1 MKHPIA
7 SRFVVVCALFAAFLG
22 VGLMTSEAHAQR
34 RAPMVQR
41 GGYYGGGYNR
51 ANVRREMIRREMYRR
66 AAVRNAPRWRRDARF
81 GRPTAPRWQPQ
92 YRGRYSRGRW

>member
-7 SRFVVVCALFAAFLG
+7 SRFVVVCALVAAFLG

-34 RAPMVQR
+34 RAPMAQR

-51 ANVRREMIRREMYRR
+51 GDVRREIMRREMFRR
-66 AAVRNAPRWRRDARF
+66 EAMRNAPRWGREVRY
-81 GRPTAPRWQPQ
+81 GRPMAPRWQPPF
-92 YRGRYSRGRW
+92 RGRYSRGRW